1 MNNRCFW
8 ILLVLPIVLVG
19 TVSVSAA
26 KSDTPLKDKP
36 DDLEETKFYE
46 RTYLSE
52 TKALDLQTESGDR
65 VVESTI
71 KLTDQ
76 QVDRLQSE
84 HRVGV
89 FSKKYTVYEIY
100 SSDNAETPYR
110 YAVPIKQPG
119 QHEYMDLM
127 YGVDRNGTINRIDL
141 MIYREP
147 HGMEI
152 ESRRFMG
159 QFEGRSLED
168 SEFQVN
174 YDVIH
179 IAGATISSKSTARGA
194 RKVLAILKMKGLTK

>member
-1 MNNRCFW
+1 MNNRCLW
-8 ILLVLPIVLVG
+8 ILLALPIVMVG
-19 TVSVSAA
+19 TASVSAA
-26 KSDTPLKDKP
+26 KSDTPLKEKP

-46 RTYLSE
+46 RTYLPE

-65 VVESTI
+65 VVETTVE
-71 KLTDQ
+71 LTDDQ
-76 QVDRLQSE
+76 IDRLQSE

-89 FSKKYTVYEIY
+89 FSKKYTVYKIY
-100 SSDNAETPYR
+100 SSKKSDDPYR
-110 YAVPIKQPG
+110 YAVPLKQPG

-127 YGVDRNGTINRIDL
+127 YGVNKDGTINRIDL

-159 QFEGRSLED
+159 QFEGRTLES